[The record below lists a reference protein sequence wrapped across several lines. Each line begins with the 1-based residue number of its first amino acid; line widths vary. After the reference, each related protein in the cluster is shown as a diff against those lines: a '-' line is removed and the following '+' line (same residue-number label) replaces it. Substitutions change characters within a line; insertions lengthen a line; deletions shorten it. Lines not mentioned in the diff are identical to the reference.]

1 MITRDLASELKR
13 SAAVWP
19 CITLSGPRQSGKT
32 TLCRA
37 LFPDHGYANLEAPD
51 IQVIAN
57 EDPRAFLA
65 QFREGAILDEVQRA
79 PALIG
84 FLRGIIDEDCA
95 PGRWILTA
103 SQSLE
108 LVDSAIQSLA
118 GLSAHHKLLPLS
130 YGETKRFSTYPETID
145 KVLYSGSYPRIY
157 AQQLD
162 PADWFSSYVGN
173 YIERDVRLVTNVE
186 DLRKFQR
193 FLRLCAGRTAQSLNL
208 SGLAWDCGISQPTA
222 NAWLGILEA
231 HYIVFRLPAY
241 RYTTR
246 RRLAKLPKL
255 HFYDTGLAC
264 WLMGIRTP
272 DQLLS
277 HWFRWRIFET
287 WMVSEIA
294 KHRLNAGT
302 TDGLYHYLARGA
314 QSGLAIQ
321 DTFGTRLLDARTS
334 EMPLSEMWR
343 GVERAQKQVIKSG
356 DRCSATVVYGGDKA
370 PYPDSDCFLQWQNLQ
385 GVDWCT
391 AVPQHTDVRGFV

>member
-1 MITRDLASELKR
+1 MITRELATELKR

-37 LFPDHGYANLEAPD
+37 LFPDHSYVNLEAPD
-51 IQVIAN
+51 TQVIAN
-57 EDPRAFLA
+57 DDPQTFLA
-65 QFREGAILDEVQRA
+65 QFGEGAILDEVQRA

-84 FLRGIIDEDCA
+84 FLRGIIDENRA
-95 PGRWILTA
+95 PGSWILTA
-103 SQSLE
+103 SQNLE
-108 LVDSAIQSLA
+108 PVDSANQSLA
-118 GLSAHHKLLPLS
+118 GLSEYHKLLPLS
-130 YGETKRFSTYPETID
+130 YGETKRFSSYPETID
-145 KVLYSGSYPRIY
+145 KVLVSGSYPRIY
-157 AQQLD
+157 DQQLD

-186 DLRKFQR
+186 DLKKFQR
-193 FLRLCAGRTAQSLNL
+193 FVRLCAGRTAQSLNL

-231 HYIVFRLPAY
+231 HFIVFRLPAY

-272 DQLLS
+272 DQLRS

-294 KHRLNAGT
+294 KHRINAGI
-302 TDGLYHYLARGA
+302 TDDLYHYLARGA

-321 DTFGTRLLDARTS
+321 GTSGTELLDARTS
-334 EMPLSEMWR
+334 DVPVSDLWR
-343 GVERAQKQVIKSG
+343 GIERARNQLIKSG
-356 DRCSATVVYGGDKA
+356 DQCTATVVYGGDNA
-370 PYPDSDCFLQWQNLQ
+370 PCPDSDCFLPWQNLHES
-385 GVDWCT
+385 DWNAT
-391 AVPQHTDVRGFV
+391 APKHTDEESLV